1 MANVRSA
8 DEVEELGRQWDAGLA
23 SGDSVDGE
31 QAFER
36 IRARLDANLTAQ
48 NQQ

>member
-1 MANVRSA
+1 MRSA

-23 SGDSVDGE
+23 SDDPVDGE

-36 IRARLDANLTAQ
+36 IHTRLDAKLTAQ
-48 NQQ
+48 NKE